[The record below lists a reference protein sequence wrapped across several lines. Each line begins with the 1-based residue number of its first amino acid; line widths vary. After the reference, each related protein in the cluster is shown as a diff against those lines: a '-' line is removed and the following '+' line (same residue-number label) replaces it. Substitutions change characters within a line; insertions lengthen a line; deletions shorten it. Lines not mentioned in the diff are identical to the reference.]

1 MAFHLDAK
9 NQVIGYHVVSH
20 GTVSASLVHPRE
32 VFKAALLANSH
43 ALIVAHNHPAG
54 SLTPSDEDIDVT
66 RTLIKVGQLMGI
78 NVIDHIIVSS
88 NGLCS
93 LRETRG
99 YLWP

>member
-1 MAFHLDAK
+1 MCL
-9 NQVIGYHVVSH
+9 IVV
-20 GTVSASLVHPRE
+20 VV
-32 VFKAALLANSH
+32 KAAVLANSH
-43 ALIVAHNHPAG
+43 AIIVAHNHPAG

-66 RTLIKVGQLMGI
+66 RTLIKAGQLMGV

-99 YLWP
+99 YLWPVCGNLNVGQFREKRSRKRGRFARAI